1 MLKSVLLSSVL
12 VFFIFTSCSESP
24 KTEFSGNVSEDL
36 SLNWRFSYQDSS
48 VFSEQAFSDQGW
60 DVFFSGRADS
70 LTIATSIPQVPW
82 QRISWSGRADSL
94 AGKLRFSELAIETHD
109 SAAVSFFTGSTQTD
123 IKPFLIWNPAKGQL
137 FFAIKPF
144 LIANPDLQFIAIK
157 NLPQSGKTPQLD
169 QRMMPFSSG
178 SPEKLIEDERYARII
193 KTMQRMDSL
202 LVDNDIN
209 GFTKFLAGD
218 FFEDGISRSDKI
230 NFYKYI
236 GVKMTGMHFDYGN
249 FLFDD
254 LKDGRIKMMY
264 QYNLW
269 KGDSLVDAGSEA
281 RYFRLTGNKWKETG
295 SQKRFYP
302 AVLSAKIMRY
312 DREFYIYLPPTY
324 FSNPESRYPV
334 IYVFNDATDRTVDW
348 VAYRFN
354 ELMDKAIKS
363 GKVKPAIVI
372 FMDGGPSAYMTG
384 IDKDKS
390 YDFEQFFMSDVGPN
404 YDLTLRTI
412 PDREHRFLTGFGQ
425 GGLAAM
431 YYGLKY
437 PTVFSSIATVNGRLT
452 QSLMSKLVDGGDP
465 EFWTTIYP
473 AWFLNKMPDYILD
486 KLNFTLLQQKGGQ
499 QMKDYTATKD
509 LLESRK
515 ARLKAK
521 VFDNIWQENMDLII
535 NEAFGGHLSA
545 KP

>member
-1 MLKSVLLSSVL
+1 MLKSVLAFSVAGL
-12 VFFIFTSCSESP
+12 FVLAGCSESP
-24 KTEFSGNVSEDL
+24 KPEVQGTNPESIV
-36 SLNWRFSYQDSS
+36 LNWRFSYQDSS
-48 VFSEQAFSDQGW
+48 QFSEPGFLDQNW

-82 QRISWSGRADSL
+82 QRLSWSGRADSL
-94 AGKLRFSELAIETHD
+94 SAKLRFAELAIESHD
-109 SAAVSFFTGSTQTD
+109 SAAVLFFTGNIKTD
-123 IKPFLIWNPAKGQL
+123 IKKYLVWNPAKGQL
-137 FFAIKPF
+137 FFAIKPY
-144 LIANPDLQFIAIK
+144 LAAYPDLQFLAIK
-157 NLPQSGKTPQLD
+157 NLQKAGKSPQLD
-169 QRMMPFSSG
+169 QRMMPFKSG
-178 SPEKLIEDERYARII
+178 SPDKLIEDERYARMI

-202 LVDNDIN
+202 LIDNDIS
-209 GFTKFLAGD
+209 GFTKYLASD
-218 FFEDGISRSDKI
+218 FFEDGISRADKI

-236 GVKMTGMHFDYGN
+236 GVKMAGMHFDYGN

-281 RYFRLTGNKWKETG
+281 RYFKLIGNKWKETG

-302 AVLSAKIMRY
+302 AVLSAKIMKY

-324 FSNPESRYPV
+324 FSNPKSRYPV

-354 ELMDKAIKS
+354 EYMDNAIKS

-384 IDKDKS
+384 FDKEKS
-390 YDFEQFFMSDVGPN
+390 YDFEQFFMKDVGPN
-404 YDLTLRTI
+404 YDQTLRTI

-452 QSLMSKLVDGGDP
+452 QSLTSKLVDGGNPD
-465 EFWTTIYP
+465 FWTNKYP
-473 AWFLNKMPDYILD
+473 AWFLNKMPDFILD
-486 KLNFTLLQQKGGQ
+486 KLNFTLLQQNGGQ
-499 QMKDYTATKD
+499 QMKDYTATKT
-509 LLESRK
+509 LLESKK
-515 ARLKAK
+515 ARVKSI
-521 VFDNIWQENMDLII
+521 VFDKIWQENMELII